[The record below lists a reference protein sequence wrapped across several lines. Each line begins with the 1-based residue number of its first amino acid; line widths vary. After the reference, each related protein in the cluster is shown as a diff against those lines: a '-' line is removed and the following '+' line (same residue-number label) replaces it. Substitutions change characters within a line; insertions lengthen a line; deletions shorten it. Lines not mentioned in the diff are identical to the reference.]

1 MKNIVVKPKTIKD
14 IQSNTRVLQAFNR
27 NHKDDIFMNSKARN
41 RKIVKVITC
50 PINGSWLKN
59 ILKRGYELVFNFCQ
73 CRQLN
78 FLNVLGDKAR
88 P

>member
-41 RKIVKVITC
+41 RKIVKVIKC
-50 PINGSWLKN
+50 SLNGSWMKN
-59 ILKRGYELVFNFCQ
+59 ILKGYELEFKFCQ

>member
-50 PINGSWLKN
+50 SLNGSWLKN
-59 ILKRGYELVFNFCQ
+59 ILNNELVFNFCQ
-73 CRQLN
+73 CKQSN